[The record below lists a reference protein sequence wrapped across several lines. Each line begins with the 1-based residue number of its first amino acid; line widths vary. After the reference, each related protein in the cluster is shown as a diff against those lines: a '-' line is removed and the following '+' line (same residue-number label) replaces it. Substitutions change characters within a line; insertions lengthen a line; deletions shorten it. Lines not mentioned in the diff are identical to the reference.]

1 MAQKETILGNYLGF
15 ARFPLDCES
24 IAYLQANTQLLS
36 VIARLSGCD
45 KLILSGCDITSG
57 STSTRAEGYVYIRTG
72 NDLVGEVVYFKGGT
86 GTRCKIVPTNFD
98 VTANG
103 ETFRNAYTKRVLESS
118 SSPSDMAWGDFA
130 KLSDISNAALKTAVN
145 GKAAASHTHAISNI
159 TGLQS
164 ALDGKAASNHTHN
177 YSAPGH
183 THDDRYYTESEIN
196 TKLSGKSDIN
206 HTHNYS
212 APGHTHDDRYYT
224 ESEINTKLSGKSDIN
239 HTHNYSAPGHT
250 HAISNI
256 TGLQSALDGK
266 AASNHT
272 HNYSAPGHTHDD
284 RYYTEAEI
292 DTKLATQEYTQYNYH
307 AGTSNYVQVARIGR
321 VVFIAIK
328 EFPLTGNSDVETQ
341 SNFLS
346 TEDRPVQNYNGV
358 GFHYLGPYI
367 SQYNNNNNI
376 IPFEINTD
384 GKLIVYNTS
393 RRTSFWAN
401 ACYIAKGD
409 HS

>member
-24 IAYLQANTQLLS
+24 IAYLQANTQLLA

-57 STSTRAEGYVYIRTG
+57 TTRAEGYVYIRTG
-72 NDLVGEVVYFKGGT
+72 NDLVGEVVSFKGGT

-103 ETFRNAYTKRVLESS
+103 ERFENAYTKRILEPS
-118 SSPSDMAWGDFA
+118 SSPNDMAWGDFT

-145 GKAAASHTHAISNI
+145 GKAAASHTHPIGNI

-212 APGHTHDDRYYT
+212 APGHTHT
-224 ESEINTKLSGKSDIN
+224 
-239 HTHNYSAPGHT
+239 
-250 HAISNI
+250 ISNI

-341 SNFLS
+341 SVFLS
-346 TEDRPVQNYNGV
+346 TKDRPVQNYNGV
-358 GFHYLGPYI
+358 GFHYLGPDI
-367 SQYNNNNNI
+367 RQYNNNNNI

-384 GKLIVYNTS
+384 GKLTVYNTS

>member
-24 IAYLQANTQLLS
+24 IAYLQVNTQLLS

-57 STSTRAEGYVYIRTG
+57 STRAEGYVYIRTG

-86 GTRCKIVPTNFD
+86 GTRCKIQENTDFN

-103 ETFRNAYTKRVLESS
+103 ETFRNAYTKRILESS

-145 GKAAASHTHAISNI
+145 GKAAASHTHAISNV

-212 APGHTHDDRYYT
+212 APGHTHT
-224 ESEINTKLSGKSDIN
+224 
-239 HTHNYSAPGHT
+239 
-250 HAISNI
+250 ISNI

-272 HNYSAPGHTHDD
+272 HDD
-284 RYYTEAEI
+284 RYYTDAEI

-307 AGTSNYVQVARIGR
+307 AERSNYVQVARIGR
-321 VVFIAIK
+321 VVFITIK
-328 EFPLTGNSDVETQ
+328 EFPLTGDSDVEIQ

-358 GFHYLGPYI
+358 GFHYLGSDI
-367 SQYNNNNNI
+367 NQYNNNNNI

-384 GKLIVYNTS
+384 GKLTVYNTS

>member
-24 IAYLQANTQLLS
+24 IAYLQVNTQLLA

-57 STSTRAEGYVYIRTG
+57 STRAEGYVYIRTG

-103 ETFRNAYTKRVLESS
+103 ETFTNAYTKRILESS
-118 SSPSDMAWGDFA
+118 NSQSDMAWGDFA

-145 GKAAASHTHAISNI
+145 GKAAASHTHPIGNI

-164 ALDGKAASNHTHN
+164 ALDGKAAS
-177 YSAPGH
+177 
-183 THDDRYYTESEIN
+183 
-196 TKLSGKSDIN
+196 N

-292 DTKLATQEYTQYNYH
+292 DTKLATQEYTQFNYH
-307 AGTSNYVQVARIGR
+307 AGRSNYVQVARIGR

-328 EFPLTGNSDVETQ
+328 EFPLTGDSDVETQ
-341 SNFLS
+341 SSFLS

-367 SQYNNNNNI
+367 NQYNNNNNI
-376 IPFEINTD
+376 IPFEI
-384 GKLIVYNTS
+384 
-393 RRTSFWAN
+393 
-401 ACYIAKGD
+401 
-409 HS
+409 

>member
-1 MAQKETILGNYLGF
+1 MAQPQKETILGNYTSF
-15 ARFPLDCES
+15 PRFPLDCES
-24 IAYLQANTQLLS
+24 IAYLQVNTQLLS

-57 STSTRAEGYVYIRTG
+57 STRAEGYVYIRTG

-86 GTRCKIVPTNFD
+86 GTRCKIVPTDFD

-103 ETFRNAYTKRVLESS
+103 ETFTNAYTKRVLESS

-130 KLSDISNAALKTAVN
+130 KLSEISNAALKTAVD
-145 GKAAASHTHAISNI
+145 GKAAASHTHAISNV
-159 TGLQS
+159 
-164 ALDGKAASNHTHN
+164 
-177 YSAPGH
+177 
-183 THDDRYYTESEIN
+183 
-196 TKLSGKSDIN
+196 
-206 HTHNYS
+206 
-212 APGHTHDDRYYT
+212 
-224 ESEINTKLSGKSDIN
+224 
-239 HTHNYSAPGHT
+239 
-250 HAISNI
+250 

-307 AGTSNYVQVARIGR
+307 AGRSNYVQVARIGR
-321 VVFIAIK
+321 VVFITIK
-328 EFPLTGNSDVETQ
+328 EFPLTGDSDVETQ
-341 SNFLS
+341 SVFLS

-358 GFHYLGPYI
+358 GFHYLGTNI
-367 SQYNNNNNI
+367 NQYNNNNNI

-384 GKLIVYNTS
+384 GKLTVYNTS